1 MTTTTHPSKEQVR
14 IWTQQRSMSRLPP
27 PSPAEVRRQLAW
39 DLIRENAKLERVL

>member
-27 PSPAEVRRQLAW
+27 PAPAEVRMQLDW
-39 DLIRENAKLERVL
+39 KLLSSEVKPERAS